1 MGLNYG
7 LFMVILLNY
16 GMIHLQ
22 LGHSS
27 SHYSIVYTYLYIY
40 KINKYIIYI

>member
-40 KINKYIIYI
+40 IR